1 MLTLQGPVFRIR
13 ACERLRLEGWGQ
25 MWDIEGCV
33 SLSSIRGQPS
43 VVERDLE
50 TIGQNSN
57 ILKGHPMASVQVQP
71 ALEPR
76 IYGWHDLVLGLGG
89 QG

>member
-1 MLTLQGPVFRIR
+1 MGHRR
-13 ACERLRLEGWGQ
+13 
-25 MWDIEGCV
+25 GCV

-43 VVERDLE
+43 VSQSLVERDLE

>member
-1 MLTLQGPVFRIR
+1 MSQ
-13 ACERLRLEGWGQ
+13 
-25 MWDIEGCV
+25 
-33 SLSSIRGQPS
+33 SL
-43 VVERDLE
+43 VERDLE